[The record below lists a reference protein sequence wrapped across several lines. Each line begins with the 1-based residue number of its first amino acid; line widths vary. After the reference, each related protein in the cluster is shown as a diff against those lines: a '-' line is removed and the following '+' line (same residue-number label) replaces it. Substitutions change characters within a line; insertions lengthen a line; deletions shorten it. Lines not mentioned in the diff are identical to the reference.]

1 MVRCPFHWQ
10 ISHGVEFLCECNA
23 ILSLVLPILMVMIMI
38 MMKTQ
43 NIAFCQ
49 ASQCMIWSAIL
60 SLVLLFLFFVSYR
73 SPSLVIRIKLFH
85 LTIKMMNK
93 RFQWQRTQ
101 CDDDDYEGDD
111 KVIFHLLLFL
121 VLLTASIPHHLKP
134 CWWWYV
140 WWCWW
145 RCIVININDDVG
157 MMMVITSALAL
168 ALSGDEM

>member
-49 ASQCMIWSAIL
+49 ASQCMIWSAAIL

-85 LTIKMMNK
+85 LKPSKLWIQW
-93 RFQWQRTQ
+93 FQWQRTQ

-140 WWCWW
+140 WWCW
-145 RCIVININDDVG
+145 CIVININDDVG